1 MFDPLE
7 RPTIDDI
14 RAAARLIEPY
24 AHRTPVL
31 TCRSLNEICGA
42 QLYFKC
48 ENLQKVG
55 AFKFRGATNAVFSL
69 SAEDAPRGVLTH
81 SSGNHGAALALAAR
95 NRGIPA
101 TVVMPH
107 NAPGVKRRAVEGYG
121 ARVVS
126 CEPTVRS
133 REETAERERGA
144 TGATFVHPYDNPRVI
159 AGAGTAALELIEEVT
174 ELDLVM
180 APVGGGGLLSG
191 TAICAR
197 ALKPGIRV
205 VAGEPAGADDA
216 YRSFKTGK
224 LHPQTDPRTIADG
237 LRTSLSPRT
246 FEIIRDYVDD
256 IVTVSEKGILRAM
269 RLVWER
275 AKIIIEP
282 SSAVPLG
289 ALLENRLDAGG
300 LRVGIIISGG
310 NVDLDHLP
318 DLSGEPDADRDR
330 LSESIGQPEGMSRE
344 EEL

>member
-1 MFDPLE
+1 MTPLE
-7 RPTIDDI
+7 KPTIDDI
-14 RAAARLIEPY
+14 RAAARRIEPF

-31 TCRSLNEICGA
+31 TCRNLNELCGA
-42 QLYFKC
+42 RLYFKC

-69 SAEDAPRGVLTH
+69 PEEDAARGVLTH

-95 NRGIPA
+95 NRGIPS

-126 CEPTVRS
+126 CEPTVVS
-133 REETAERERGA
+133 REETADRELKT
-144 TGATFVHPYDNPRVI
+144 TGATFIHPYDNPRVI
-159 AGAGTAALELIEEVT
+159 AGAGTATLELLEEVPD
-174 ELDLVM
+174 LDLVM
-180 APVGGGGLLSG
+180 VPVGGGGLLSG
-191 TAICAR
+191 TATCAK
-197 ALKPGIRV
+197 ALKPEIRV

-216 YRSFKTGK
+216 YRSFTTGT
-224 LHPQTDPRTIADG
+224 LHPQTNPQTIADG

-246 FEIIRDYVDD
+246 FEIIREHVDD
-256 IVTVSEKGILRAM
+256 IVTVSEEGILRAM

-289 ALLENRLDAGG
+289 AIMEHRLDASG
-300 LRVGIIISGG
+300 LRIGIIISGG

-318 DLSGEPDADRDR
+318 DLRLTPDADAGAGR
-330 LSESIGQPEGMSRE
+330 
-344 EEL
+344 